1 MSIPLLPGYTPLKE
15 NDVVFTEAPK
25 EDAMEVSLRLK
36 GHLDPT
42 WQEWLEGLQIV
53 HESEGTSRL
62 SGTLPDQSALYG
74 VLTKLSHLSLTLLS
88 LESSDPT
95 HNEGS

>member
-15 NDVVFTEAPK
+15 NDVVLTGAPK

-53 HESEGTSRL
+53 HEEGGTSRL
-62 SGTLPDQSALYG
+62 SGTLADQSALYS
-74 VLTKLSHLSLTLLS
+74 VLTKLR
-88 LESSDPT
+88 
-95 HNEGS
+95 

>member
-1 MSIPLLPGYTPLKE
+1 M
-15 NDVVFTEAPK
+15 FTEAPK

-42 WQEWLEGLQIV
+42 WQEWLEGLRIV
-53 HESEGTSRL
+53 HESDGTSRL
-62 SGTLPDQSALYG
+62 SGTLPDQSALSG